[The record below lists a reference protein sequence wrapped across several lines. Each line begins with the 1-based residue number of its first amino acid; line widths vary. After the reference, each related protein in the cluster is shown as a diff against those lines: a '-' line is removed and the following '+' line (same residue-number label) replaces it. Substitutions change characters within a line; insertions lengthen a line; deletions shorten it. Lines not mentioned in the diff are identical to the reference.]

1 MRLDQF
7 SEFML
12 PPEIRSFV
20 DQYRS
25 PEEESS
31 IVKDVPL
38 DHLNLARQVMQ
49 VIAGLTG
56 QSLRLVYR
64 GPRRDLTRSWCRA
77 ADARRFAV
85 YFR

>member
-25 PEEESS
+25 PESEAS

-38 DHLNLARQVMQ
+38 DQLDRARDVMRT
-49 VIAGLTG
+49 ITRLTG
-56 QSLRLVYR
+56 QRLRVIYR
-64 GPRRDLTRSWCRA
+64 GPRYDYCRSWCRK
-77 ADARRFAV
+77 ADARRLAI

>member
-1 MRLDQF
+1 MKLDRF
-7 SEFML
+7 TEFMM
-12 PPEIRSFV
+12 PAEIRTFV

-25 PEEESS
+25 LDSETS
-31 IVKDVPL
+31 IVKDVPV
-38 DHLNLARQVMQ
+38 DQIDRARSAMR

-56 QSLRLVYR
+56 QRLRVIFR
-64 GPRRDLTRSWCRA
+64 GPRRDPCRSWCRR

>member
-1 MRLDQF
+1 MKLDQF
-7 SEFML
+7 AEFML
-12 PPEIRSFV
+12 PPEIRTFV

-25 PEEESS
+25 PDSESS

-38 DHLNLARQVMQ
+38 EKLEQARRVMQ
-49 VIAGLTG
+49 VIASLTG
-56 QSLRLVYR
+56 QRLRVIYR

-77 ADARRFAV
+77 VDARRFAV